1 MLLTLNCG
9 SSSLKFGAYNRDG
22 ATVTLAAEGEI
33 EEIGDQDY
41 VAALERA
48 LADLKQHGAETFE
61 AVGHRFVHGGP
72 RLREHFVLDANS
84 EKQLEAAVEFAPL
97 HMPPALAV
105 LRAAQQK
112 MARIPQVICLDTAF
126 HRNMP
131 DLGRTFALPERIRQ
145 LGVERYG
152 FHGLSLE
159 SILHQLPAIPSRL
172 IVAHLGNGASITAI
186 RDGASIDTS
195 MGLTPA
201 GGFLMGTRPGDLDP
215 GVLLYLLRH
224 GYDTPDALE
233 QVCNHES
240 GLLGLSGQTSDV
252 RKLTALRPTD
262 PRADLALRLFSYQVR
277 KTIAAMTAALGGVD
291 LLVFTGGIGE
301 HAADLRSEI
310 VEGLRFLDLPDVRVL
325 PSREDEQIARNTV
338 TLLSGSSKNP
348 PE

>member
-1 MLLTLNCG
+1 MILTLNCG
-9 SSSLKFGAYNRDG
+9 SSSLKFGAYRRDG
-22 ATVTLAAEGEI
+22 REVMLVAEGEI

-48 LADLKQHGAETFE
+48 LGDLKEKGAQNFE

-84 EKQLEAAVEFAPL
+84 QKQLEAAVEFAPL

-105 LRAAQQK
+105 LHSAKQK
-112 MARIPQVICLDTAF
+112 MPDVPQVICLDTAF
-126 HRNMP
+126 HRHMP
-131 DLGRTFALPERIRQ
+131 DLGRTFALPERVRQ

-159 SILHQLPAIPSRL
+159 SILHQLPRIPSRL
-172 IVAHLGNGASITAI
+172 VVAHLGNGASVTAI
-186 RDGASIDTS
+186 RDGISIDTS

-215 GVLLYLLRH
+215 GVLIYLLRH
-224 GYDTPDALE
+224 GFDTPDVLE
-233 QVCNHES
+233 QICNHES
-240 GLLGLSGQTSDV
+240 GLLGLSSATSDV
-252 RKLTALRPTD
+252 RKLTASRAAD
-262 PRADLALRLFSYQVR
+262 PRADLALRLFTYQVR
-277 KTIAAMTAALGGVD
+277 KTIAAMAAALGGVD

-301 HAADLRSEI
+301 HATDLLTEI
-310 VEGLRFLDLPDVRVL
+310 VDALQFLGIGEVRVL

-338 TLLSGSSKNP
+338 TLLSDSSENSP
-348 PE
+348 Q